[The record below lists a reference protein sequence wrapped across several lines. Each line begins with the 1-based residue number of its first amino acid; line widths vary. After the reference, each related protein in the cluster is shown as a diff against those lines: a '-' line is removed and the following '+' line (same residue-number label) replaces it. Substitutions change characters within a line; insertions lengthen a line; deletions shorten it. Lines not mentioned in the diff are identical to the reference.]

1 MSQIILKRKDASGM
15 LKSYKEVY
23 DLSPLSSIEEEYQG
37 IILRIVKK
45 SILGCNYC
53 NSYIRGIKK
62 SYDSAGMSLISLP
75 LILQNIFNCLAEF
88 YNEEDEIKL
97 KSGNGWV
104 KYATLVWSIITI
116 IVQTVLII
124 KECKRE
130 ENMDKH
136 MQTLT
141 QSVINE
147 ENEKLKNKYFCEISK
162 DGNFDIIINKINN
175 NDNSK
180 IKYKNCFSKYVIN
193 IPNVNEA
200 QLLSDCIYFEIFSKM
215 DEEIVLLLLVYFIVI
230 ENSNKEKLQ
239 KFFRISGIISL
250 SIPVYNFY
258 YPENTLKKFNL
269 YFVITNALIII
280 YNIFNFY
287 LNIKNQ
293 KRSIINLINQLFIS
307 KGYFINIT
315 DEIISIFAL
324 KDEYI
329 FNKNIK
335 RIGDINEFNQRK
347 CNLLLA

>member
-23 DLSPLSSIEEEYQG
+23 DLSPLSSIEEEYRK

-53 NSYIRGIKK
+53 YSYIKNKKK
-62 SYDSAGMSLISLP
+62 SYERVCLSLISLSYN
-75 LILQNIFNCLAEF
+75 LHSLLDSLTDF
-88 YNEEDEIKL
+88 YKGEDEKNL
-97 KSGNGWV
+97 NNGNDWA
-104 KYATLVWSIITI
+104 KYITFAWTIITLV
-116 IVQTVLII
+116 QQMVLIF
-124 KECKRE
+124 KEDKKE
-130 ENMDKH
+130 ENMKKY
-136 MQTLT
+136 MEIFT
-141 QSVINE
+141 QRAINE
-147 ENEKLKNKYFCEISK
+147 ENEKMKNKYFCEISK

-175 NDNSK
+175 NDNSQ

-200 QLLSDCIYFEIFSKM
+200 QLLSDGIYFEIFSKM

-329 FNKNIK
+329 FKKNIK